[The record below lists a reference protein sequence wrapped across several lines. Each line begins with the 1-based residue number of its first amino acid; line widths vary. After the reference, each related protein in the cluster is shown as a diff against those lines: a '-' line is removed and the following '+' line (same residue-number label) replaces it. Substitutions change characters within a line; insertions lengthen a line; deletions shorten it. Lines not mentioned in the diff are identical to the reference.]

1 MIPAVTRTLDR
12 GRRAMRGW
20 TLYLAPAEAIEE
32 TLSVVS
38 LERNRSGTMCSSHV
52 SQTVIP

>member
-1 MIPAVTRTLDR
+1 
-12 GRRAMRGW
+12 MRGW

>member
-1 MIPAVTRTLDR
+1 
-12 GRRAMRGW
+12 MRDW
-20 TLYLAPAEAIEE
+20 TLYSASTEATEE

-52 SQTVIP
+52 SRTVIP